1 MVEEKR
7 KNSERSSHYYSLILL
22 RTRLQTLRDSYALVE
37 PTELIFPVHELTRI
51 LEEIEN
57 GT

>member
-7 KNSERSSHYYSLILL
+7 KNSERSSHYYSLILV
-22 RTRLQTLRDSYALVE
+22 RSRLLTLQLSDGFVE
-37 PTELIFPVHELTRI
+37 PADLSFPVSELTRI
-51 LEEIEN
+51 LEELED